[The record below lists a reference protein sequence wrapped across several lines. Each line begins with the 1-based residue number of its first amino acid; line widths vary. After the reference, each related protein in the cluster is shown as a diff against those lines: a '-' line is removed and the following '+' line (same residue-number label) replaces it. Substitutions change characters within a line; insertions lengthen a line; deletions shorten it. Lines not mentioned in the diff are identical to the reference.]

1 MRGMLP
7 AGPGATL
14 DLAHP
19 LTLGPVA
26 ARSPAALPSLQVVA
40 KRPAWL
46 GLHPHPRPLKPLPC
60 TEKAGPWVSSKAS
73 RLWT

>member
-1 MRGMLP
+1 MGTHTVRGMLP

-26 ARSPAALPSLQVVA
+26 ARSPAALL
-40 KRPAWL
+40 
-46 GLHPHPRPLKPLPC
+46 
-60 TEKAGPWVSSKAS
+60 AS
-73 RLWT
+73 RSWLRGLPGWASTPTHGH

>member
-26 ARSPAALPSLQVVA
+26 ARSPAALL
-40 KRPAWL
+40 
-46 GLHPHPRPLKPLPC
+46 
-60 TEKAGPWVSSKAS
+60 AS
-73 RLWT
+73 RSWLRGLPGWASTPTHGH